1 MEEMLAPV
9 IAIPQSLENLQLPS
23 PELLTFYTDLDERII
38 WMDDEVSNMTLEI
51 ARYIMQ
57 WNREDAAFPVEDRR
71 PIKLMFFSPGGSLY
85 VNNLL
90 IDVITASRTPV
101 YGYNLGMAFS
111 AGAFI
116 YLACHKRFALPRA
129 TFLFH
134 KGDGAFSGITANV
147 ASASKEYD
155 RQINELVDFV
165 VERTNIP
172 RNTASKKM
180 NSDWYITAA
189 EAKDKYAF
197 VDEIITSLDQI

>member
-1 MEEMLAPV
+1 MEDFTAPL
-9 IAIPQSLENLQLPS
+9 IAIPQNLENMQLPA
-23 PELLTFYTDLDERII
+23 PELLNFYTDLDERII
-38 WMDDEVSNMTLEI
+38 WMDDEVTNATLEI

-57 WNREDAAFPVEDRR
+57 WNREDAGIPAEERM

-90 IDVITASRTPV
+90 IDVILASQTPV

-116 YLACHKRFALPRA
+116 YLACHKRYALPRA

-147 ASASKEYD
+147 ANASKEYD
-155 RQINELVDFV
+155 RQIGELVDFV

-172 RNTASKKM
+172 RATANKKM
-180 NSDWYITAA
+180 NADWYITAQ
-189 EAKDKYAF
+189 EANEKFAF

>member
-1 MEEMLAPV
+1 MDEMLAPV
-9 IAIPQSLENLQLPS
+9 IAIPQNLENMQLPA
-23 PELLTFYTDLDERII
+23 PELLTYYTDLEERIV
-38 WMDDEVSNMTLEI
+38 WMDDEVSNLTLEI
-51 ARYIMQ
+51 ARYVMQ
-57 WNREDAAFPVEDRR
+57 WNREDRDIPIDKRK

-116 YLACHKRFALPRA
+116 YLACHKRYALPRA

-147 ASASKEYD
+147 ANASKEYD

-165 VERTNIP
+165 VERTSIP
-172 RNTASKKM
+172 RITANKKM
-180 NSDWYITAA
+180 NADWYITAD
-189 EAKDKYAF
+189 EAHEKYMF